1 MQIMDF
7 LVLTLVLTLSL
18 WGPPAVRGACVD
30 DDETAFFDEE
40 CRTSFRFSPDHVL
53 PPDWGVLLDSYDF
66 SGLVGTTTVQQ
77 WRTLDVDG
85 INEAGVSTSSPQGI
99 VSSTF
104 ALDIVRKF
112 ILFSGVRTEVLAS
125 TA

>member
-1 MQIMDF
+1 MDF

-53 PPDWGVLLDSYDF
+53 PPDWGILLDSYDF
-66 SGLVGTTTVQQ
+66 SALVGTTGQQ
-77 WRTLDVDG
+77 WRTLDIDG
-85 INEAGVSTSSPQGI
+85 ISTSTPQGI
-99 VSSTF
+99 VS
-104 ALDIVRKF
+104 
-112 ILFSGVRTEVLAS
+112 
-125 TA
+125 